1 MQSPGHLSSSWVGAP
16 KGLQARSPCG
26 PAFCSSLAKVWG
38 SPGKQAAGG
47 QTPGRLPRLHPSVWA
62 RGSSRQVTRG
72 ACGQGKR
79 LPGLPGTRTATW
91 GSGPSDGSRGFRAK
105 SCRDH
110 TEGRC
115 EQSRGWGSWAPKGA
129 EMKGPEVS
137 PGDRCQDLH
146 QESGCGWLRSGEARN
161 WLGLDH
167 GRRTPRS
174 LRKRTGSGT
183 HCWTAVARGLRVKQL
198 TSGGDGHGSAQR
210 AAGQRQGGTE
220 GPVAEGVEVAVTG
233 RPQLWA
239 TSSTLRG
246 SYSLR
251 SEDPIL
257 SGRAGILG

>member
-1 MQSPGHLSSSWVGAP
+1 
-16 KGLQARSPCG
+16 
-26 PAFCSSLAKVWG
+26 
-38 SPGKQAAGG
+38 
-47 QTPGRLPRLHPSVWA
+47 
-62 RGSSRQVTRG
+62 
-72 ACGQGKR
+72 
-79 LPGLPGTRTATW
+79 
-91 GSGPSDGSRGFRAK
+91 
-105 SCRDH
+105 
-110 TEGRC
+110 
-115 EQSRGWGSWAPKGA
+115 
-129 EMKGPEVS
+129 MKGPEVS

-167 GRRTPRS
+167 GRTPRS

-251 SEDPIL
+251 QGWHLRLKNLPGALRGIRQWAPPQWYQVSARGRLLGPCTPRLQGSLPAALASPLISHPQQVRGL
-257 SGRAGILG
+257 S